1 MGSVVHPVSLTATR
15 SPLPRHSRP
24 PKPSSTP
31 RFSSARAP
39 RSLRLRVRL
48 CSNLSSSDKRI
59 HGEEP
64 SETLVEVL
72 RVPDS
77 WLIPSNAL
85 KESEWLRV
93 TLHEWLDDEYCPEP
107 TNVVISKL
115 AARSYY
121 ESLTKGQSD
130 LGEILLNMVK
140 DLETISYQE
149 SFHGPF
155 SSANAAVHLIT
166 QRMDSLVDSD
176 S

>member
-1 MGSVVHPVSLTATR
+1 MGSVVHPVSLTAIR
-15 SPLPRHSRP
+15 SPLPRHPRP
-24 PKPSSTP
+24 PKPSS
-31 RFSSARAP
+31 FFSARAP

-59 HGEEP
+59 HEEEP
-64 SETLVEVL
+64 SEALVEVL
-72 RVPDS
+72 RVPGS

-85 KESEWLRV
+85 KESEWLRE
-93 TLHEWLDDEYCPEP
+93 TLHKWLDDEYCPEP
-107 TNVVISKL
+107 TNVVISKI

-121 ESLTKGQSD
+121 ESLMKGQSD
-130 LGEILLNMVK
+130 LGEILLTMVK

-166 QRMDSLVDSD
+166 QRMSSLVDSD

>member
-1 MGSVVHPVSLTATR
+1 MIRPILNPTLSLALGFTLL
-15 SPLPRHSRP
+15 SIPCRHGQHQISIQ
-24 PKPSSTP
+24 
-31 RFSSARAP
+31 FSFC
-39 RSLRLRVRL
+39 LRVAQEDNFFL
-48 CSNLSSSDKRI
+48 HL
-59 HGEEP
+59 
-64 SETLVEVL
+64 TLLNSLHFVL
-72 RVPDS
+72 Q
-77 WLIPSNAL
+77 
-85 KESEWLRV
+85 ESEWLRV